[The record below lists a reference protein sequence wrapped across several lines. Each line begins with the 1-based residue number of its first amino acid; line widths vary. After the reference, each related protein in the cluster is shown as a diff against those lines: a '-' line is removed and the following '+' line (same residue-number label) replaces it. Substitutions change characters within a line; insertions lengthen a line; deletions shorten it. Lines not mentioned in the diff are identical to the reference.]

1 MAIYNQAT
9 HYEAIGKEYMEF
21 LKNRNLAKSN
31 TLNPGITL
39 LTSCKGNSSAI
50 IQGTFAH
57 PDIAMAI
64 AMWAHPPFLAKEIL
78 DGVFFSMKNQ

>member
-1 MAIYNQAT
+1 
-9 HYEAIGKEYMEF
+9 MEF